1 MRLRGIDIETA
12 EEARDHAIDWQHW
25 ADKENL
31 SYGEL
36 AVWGRHF
43 EELAERFPELT
54 EEFKENGII

>member
-12 EEARDHAIDWQHW
+12 DEARDQAIAWQHW
-25 ADKENL
+25 ASEQNL

-43 EELAERFPELT
+43 EELGEMFGLT